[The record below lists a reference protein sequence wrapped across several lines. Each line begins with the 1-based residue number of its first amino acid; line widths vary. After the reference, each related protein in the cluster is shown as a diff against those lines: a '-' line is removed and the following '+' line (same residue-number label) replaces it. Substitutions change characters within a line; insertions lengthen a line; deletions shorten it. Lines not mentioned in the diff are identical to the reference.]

1 MPQVTSNDNAF
12 DDADESPAPMPGGAP
27 LAQTSAVDALLDEI
41 DVTLQSN
48 AEQFV
53 RSFVQKGGE

>member
-1 MPQVTSNDNAF
+1 MPQINSTSQPF
-12 DDADESPAPMPGGAP
+12 DDEAADAPVAP
-27 LAQTSAVDALLDEI
+27 SAAASTSAVDALLDQI
-41 DVTLQSN
+41 DGTLEAN